1 MVTREE
7 EILLKTHGEQG
18 PAVEVLS
25 SANSHSA
32 KNLEAADL
40 REKSQTLTNTEKKVA
55 IFQLEVKWLMSL
67 ILISSGP
74 FKMAEGKYQAM

>member
-40 REKSQTLTNTEKKVA
+40 REKSQNSYKYREESGNLSARSQMTYVPDFNFLG
-55 IFQLEVKWLMSL
+55 SL
-67 ILISSGP
+67 
-74 FKMAEGKYQAM
+74 